1 MTDPYAH
8 FTVESYEPFDGDV
21 DRTPDTSEQ
30 LATLADELAALADV
44 PDRELRAKLCR
55 ISNQIQSIACEL
67 E

>member
-1 MTDPYAH
+1 MTNPYAH
-8 FTVESYEPFDGDV
+8 FTLEAYEPLDGDE
-21 DRTPDTSEQ
+21 DRTPDTSEH

-55 ISNQIQSIACEL
+55 ISNEIQSIANEL